1 MGFFFNKTDY
11 KLVINLAIVE
21 SIFLSI
27 KFVDDKNLDM
37 IHQKI
42 EDALNKQI
50 GAEAASS
57 QYYLAMASWAETQGY
72 EGVANFFTIIRTRSV
87 NTC

>member
-1 MGFFFNKTDY
+1 
-11 KLVINLAIVE
+11 
-21 SIFLSI
+21 
-27 KFVDDKNLDM
+27 M

-57 QYYLAMASWAETQGY
+57 QYYLAMASWKRWARNSTHE
-72 EGVANFFTIIRTRSV
+72 
-87 NTC
+87 